1 MRIHR
6 QNRRSSHQ
14 NDYQHGNFLLSRGVL
29 RKEKNNLCQFMY
41 QIFRYIYMCVCV
53 CNVDSIH
60 AGDIPYLVYPR
71 PNIILK

>member
-14 NDYQHGNFLLSRGVL
+14 NDYQHGNFLLSRGEG
-29 RKEKNNLCQFMY
+29 EKHFVSIY
-41 QIFRYIYMCVCV
+41 VSDIYIYIYNIYVCV
-53 CNVDSIH
+53 CIVDSIH
-60 AGDIPYLVYPR
+60 AGDIPYHVYPR